1 MQKEVIGY
9 LKETENLYR
18 LKVGNISVEVI
29 YSENNKK
36 IDECILNIL
45 KQKSKLGW
53 FSNLDTLY
61 YIEKGGKKQ

>member
-1 MQKEVIGY
+1 MQKEVISY

-45 KQKSKLGW
+45 KQKSKLG
-53 FSNLDTLY
+53 
-61 YIEKGGKKQ
+61 